1 MLLRKLII
9 LLVSLFCVGS
19 ANAQLLT
26 VQDYKDFIYPYV
38 SRSTSDR
45 FLDTATV
52 GRYILT
58 AKNQVSVIMFGDEFQ
73 KTFITDTGIYSY
85 YIDSLV
91 SQIYNLEIRR
101 NGQVGTLKRRPSDVN
116 ATILSEDENEEGL
129 IDKATGDE
137 FPEYYDFFSD
147 SIQLYPTPGRRDTIM
162 VKYYRSPHYLGVT
175 GDSLSLSVDYR
186 MGIVYHVSLWI
197 FQSAS
202 DLQRAGEMRKTI
214 DWWRAGLLNNVV
226 KRKPDILMDAE

>member
-1 MLLRKLII
+1 MLLRKLI
-9 LLVSLFCVGS
+9 LCLASLFCAVS

-45 FLDTATV
+45 FVDTATV
-52 GRYILT
+52 TRYILT

-73 KTFITDTGIYSY
+73 VKFVTDTGTYSY
-85 YIDSLV
+85 YVDSLV

-101 NGQVGTLKRRPSDVN
+101 NGQVKTLKRRPSDVN

-129 IDKATGDE
+129 IDRATGDE
-137 FPEYYDFFSD
+137 FPQYYDFFAD
-147 SIQLYPTPGRRDTIM
+147 SIQLYPTPGRIDTFM
-162 VKYYRSPHYLGVT
+162 VRYYKSPNYYST
-175 GDSLSLSVDYR
+175 GDSLDLSTNYR
-186 MGIVYHVSLWI
+186 MGIVYQVSFWI
-197 FQSAS
+197 FQSAGMT
-202 DLQRAGEMRKTI
+202 QRAADMRQTI

-226 KRKPDILMDAE
+226 KRKPDILTDAE